1 MGACQSEVRGRVR
14 AVVLEGVGGPEHLVL
29 RDVPEPEAGEGGAIV
44 DVRACGINFAD
55 VLIRL
60 GRYPQMPE
68 LPAILG
74 SEIAGELDG
83 NRVMGFVRSEGGGY
97 AERVAV
103 DRRWLLSLPDGASFA
118 EGAAFPMAFL
128 TAWIPLTQLL
138 KVAFGAR
145 ILVTAAAGAV
155 GTAAIQIVRALNGAP
170 IAAVGSEEKL
180 ELPRTLG
187 AVEAVTYDGIG
198 DLEPVDAVFD
208 LVGGDVFAGSL
219 SLLKP
224 LGTAVAVGYAGGLW
238 QDVSPTW
245 LVGRNI
251 GVHGFYLGRLIG
263 RNPALVEQAA
273 KDVLRLWEGGIV
285 RPVVGHELPLEQAG
299 EAHRLIEERKTT
311 GKVVL
316 VL

>member
-1 MGACQSEVRGRVR
+1 MR
-14 AVVLEGVGGPEHLVL
+14 AVVLTATGGPEQLVL
-29 RDVPEPEAGEGGAIV
+29 QEVAEPEAADGAAVV

-55 VLIRL
+55 VLVRL

-68 LPAILG
+68 LPTVLG
-74 SEIAGELDG
+74 SEIAGELEG
-83 NRVMGFVRSEGGGY
+83 GRVMGFVRGEGGGY

-103 DRRWLLSLPDGASFA
+103 DRRWLLPLPAGASFA

-138 KVAFGAR
+138 RIGFGAR

-155 GTAAIQIVRALNGAP
+155 GTAAIQLVKTLNGAP
-170 IAAVGSEEKL
+170 VAAVGSEEKL
-180 ELPRTLG
+180 ELPRSLG

-198 DLEPVDAVFD
+198 ELEPVEAVFD
-208 LVGGDVFAGSL
+208 LVGGDVFATSL
-219 SLLKP
+219 IRLKP

-238 QDVSPTW
+238 QDISPTW

-251 GVHGFYLGRLIG
+251 GVHGFYLGRLLG
-263 RNPALVEQAA
+263 LNPQLVEQAA
-273 KDVLRLWEGGIV
+273 RDVLKLWEGGVV
-285 RPVVGHELPLEQAG
+285 RPVVGAEFPLEQAG

-316 VL
+316 VP

>member
-1 MGACQSEVRGRVR
+1 MR
-14 AVVLEGVGGPEHLVL
+14 AVVLTETGGPERLAVQE
-29 RDVPEPEAGEGGAIV
+29 VPEPAAVEGGAVV

-55 VLIRL
+55 VLVRL

-68 LPAILG
+68 LPTVLG

-83 NRVMGFVRSEGGGY
+83 SRVMGFVRGDGGGY

-103 DRRWLLSLPDGASFA
+103 DRRWLLPLPMRASFA

-145 ILVTAAAGAV
+145 VLVTAAAGAV
-155 GTAAIQIVRALNGAP
+155 GTAAIQLVRVLNGKPVAV
-170 IAAVGSEEKL
+170 VGSEDKL
-180 ELPRTLG
+180 ELPRSLG
-187 AVEAVTYDGIG
+187 AVEAVTYDRIG
-198 DLEPVDAVFD
+198 ELEPVDAVFD
-208 LVGGDVFAGSL
+208 LVGGDVFATSL
-219 SLLKP
+219 TLVKP
-224 LGTAVAVGYAGGLW
+224 LGTAVAAGYAGGLW

-263 RNPALVEQAA
+263 RSPDVVEQAA
-273 KDVLRLWEGGIV
+273 RDVLRLWEGGVV
-285 RPVVGHELPLEQAG
+285 RPIVGAEFPLEQAG
-299 EAHRLIEERKTT
+299 EAHRLIEERRTT

-316 VL
+316 IP